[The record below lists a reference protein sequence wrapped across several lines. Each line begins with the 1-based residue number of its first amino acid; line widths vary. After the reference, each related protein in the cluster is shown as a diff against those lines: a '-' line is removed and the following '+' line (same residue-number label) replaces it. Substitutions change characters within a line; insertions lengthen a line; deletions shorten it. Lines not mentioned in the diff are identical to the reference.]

1 MTTTTKNNAMAP
13 NKLTPIARVKLLAM
27 HDAGVRNSVI
37 ARDLGVW
44 PCTVA
49 YHIDRQKELV
59 AKYSTSTW
67 SRRSFPAAKTNS
79 VPTMTSQ
86 PPKGDTLVTKGY
98 LVGSTYYGTFAEV
111 ASAVTIGDTVE
122 TITVT
127 STQVVGLVESKEG

>member
-59 AKYSTSTW
+59 AKYSTPTDD
-67 SRRSFPAAKTNS
+67 

-127 STQVVGLVESKEG
+127 STQVVGLVEQKEG

>member
-1 MTTTTKNNAMAP
+1 
-13 NKLTPIARVKLLAM
+13 
-27 HDAGVRNSVI
+27 
-37 ARDLGVW
+37 
-44 PCTVA
+44 
-49 YHIDRQKELV
+49 
-59 AKYSTSTW
+59 
-67 SRRSFPAAKTNS
+67 
-79 VPTMTSQ
+79 MTSQ

>member
-59 AKYSTSTW
+59 AKYSTSTGD
-67 SRRSFPAAKTNS
+67 

-111 ASAVTIGDTVE
+111 AGAVTIGDTVE

-127 STQVVGLVESKEG
+127 STQVVGLVEQKEG

>member
-59 AKYSTSTW
+59 AKYSTDD
-67 SRRSFPAAKTNS
+67 A
-79 VPTMTSQ
+79 PTITIQ
-86 PPKGDTLVTKGY
+86 KPKGDTLVTKGY

>member
-1 MTTTTKNNAMAP
+1 MTTTTKTNLMVP
-13 NKLTPIARVKLLAM
+13 NKLTAFNRVKLIAM
-27 HDAGVRNSVI
+27 ADAGVRHSAI
-37 ARDLGVW
+37 ARDLGITQQAVM
-44 PCTVA
+44 
-49 YHIDRQKELV
+49 YHVDRQKALTD
-59 AKYSTSTW
+59 KYSTSTDD
-67 SRRSFPAAKTNS
+67 

-127 STQVVGLVESKEG
+127 STQVVGLVEQKEG

>member
-1 MTTTTKNNAMAP
+1 MTTTTKTNLMVP
-13 NKLTPIARVKLLAM
+13 NKLTAFNRVKLIAM
-27 HDAGVRNSVI
+27 ADAGVRHSAI
-37 ARDLGVW
+37 ARDLGITQQAVM
-44 PCTVA
+44 
-49 YHIDRQKELV
+49 YHVDRQKTLTD
-59 AKYSTSTW
+59 KYSTSTDD
-67 SRRSFPAAKTNS
+67 

>member
-59 AKYSTSTW
+59 AKYSTSTGD
-67 SRRSFPAAKTNS
+67 

-98 LVGSTYYGTFAEV
+98 LVGSTYYGTFDEV
-111 ASAVTIGDTVE
+111 ASAVIIGDTVE

-127 STQVVGLVESKEG
+127 STQVVGLVEQKEG

>member
-59 AKYSTSTW
+59 AKYSTDD
-67 SRRSFPAAKTNS
+67 A
-79 VPTMTSQ
+79 PTMTIQ
-86 PPKGDTLVTKGY
+86 KPKGDTLVTKGY

-127 STQVVGLVESKEG
+127 STQVVGLVEQKEG

>member
-1 MTTTTKNNAMAP
+1 MTTTTKNNTMGP
-13 NKLTPIARVKLLAM
+13 NKLTAFNRVKLIAM
-27 HDAGVRNSVI
+27 GDAGVRKSVI
-37 ARDLGVW
+37 ARDLDVD
-44 PCTVA
+44 PMTVA
-49 YHIDRQKELV
+49 YHINRQKELI
-59 AKYSTSTW
+59 AKYSTSTDD
-67 SRRSFPAAKTNS
+67 A
-79 VPTMTSQ
+79 PTMTSQ

>member
-59 AKYSTSTW
+59 AKYSTSTDDAPTM
-67 SRRSFPAAKTNS
+67 S
-79 VPTMTSQ
+79 TMTSHTT
-86 PPKGDTLVTKGY
+86 PDHKVTGY
-98 LVGSTYYGTFAEV
+98 LVGNKFYLDLQ
-111 ASAVTIGDTVE
+111 AVKDVVQIGDTVQ
-122 TITVT
+122 TVNVT

>member
-59 AKYSTSTW
+59 AKYSTSTGD
-67 SRRSFPAAKTNS
+67 

-98 LVGSTYYGTFAEV
+98 LVGSTYYGTFDEV
-111 ASAVTIGDTVE
+111 VEVVTLGDTVE
-122 TITVT
+122 TVTVT

>member
-59 AKYSTSTW
+59 AKYSTDD
-67 SRRSFPAAKTNS
+67 A
-79 VPTMTSQ
+79 PTITIQ
-86 PPKGDTLVTKGY
+86 KPKGDTLVTKGY

-127 STQVVGLVESKEG
+127 STQVVGLVEQKEG